1 MSFFNWMLA
10 KNKYVKIKLQNLD
23 RRLLGL
29 GQCIKI
35 CFLWR
40 PCPDCILILWNYN
53 PFKLRLWIYFSIKRS
68 SLQRRYTIYHILL
81 CSIYNIPRSFYYLL
95 FGRRITSPFFCSL
108 SKRWNNY
115 THQANMSALLFH
127 FYSQMDCALLQTF
140 YGWLFFCIWTI
151 TTLSGTSW
159 IILSIMAACIQQLI
173 AFWFV
178 AINYRSSRYIWE
190 FAAFLNVRKEGSA

>member
-1 MSFFNWMLA
+1 MYKDLFFVTSLSRLYFDIMELQPIQIETLNIFFNQ
-10 KNKYVKIKLQNLD
+10 NVK
-23 RRLLGL
+23 
-29 GQCIKI
+29 
-35 CFLWR
+35 
-40 PCPDCILILWNYN
+40 
-53 PFKLRLWIYFSIKRS
+53 SAA
-68 SLQRRYTIYHILL
+68 TIYHILL

-108 SKRWNNY
+108 SKRWKNY
-115 THQANMSALLFH
+115 THQANVSALLFY

-151 TTLSGTSW
+151 TTLSGISW

-173 AFWFV
+173 AFWFAV
-178 AINYRSSRYIWE
+178 INYRSSRYIWE